1 MSDSAPLSD
10 SSHHG
15 VGTQTAAR
23 FALRTGLFTRKV
35 YVCSGRTYVRTYDA
49 NGHAKGPVSQFSF
62 PLVLRLTMSPS
73 GDIIRV
79 AAVTV
84 VKVEAVKE
92 PVPSQLLSCWE
103 TGPFS
108 YPIASDVQT

>member
-1 MSDSAPLSD
+1 MS
-10 SSHHG
+10 
-15 VGTQTAAR
+15 
-23 FALRTGLFTRKV
+23 
-35 YVCSGRTYVRTYDA
+35 DA

-92 PVPSQLLSCWE
+92 PVPSQRSTRHE
-103 TGPFS
+103 SRFS
-108 YPIASDVQT
+108 SDDEHLRRQLPVRRA